1 MWSRNPTPVLI
12 CEVPLPSS
20 VSSTWT
26 LVSRVVRS
34 AAALRPL
41 VLIAFLPLA

>member
-12 CEVPLPSS
+12 CEVPDPSS

-26 LVSRVVRS
+26 DVSRVVRS
-34 AAALRPL
+34 AAALRPFL
-41 VLIAFLPLA
+41 LIASLPLA